1 MIVKKIEALSLFI
14 PLLSLG
20 YQSPVL
26 AELTVLVAA
35 ALAVWDAVTQPGAGE
50 GETHRAE
57 AGEGGGGGGV
67 VVSCREGAG
76 AAQAGSEQEAALRGE
91 QTAGVAPPPAV
102 GLVRAVPAVAATC
115 HVGTI

>member
-1 MIVKKIEALSLFI
+1 MKIDALSLFI

-20 YQSPVL
+20 YQSPVM

-57 AGEGGGGGGV
+57 AGEAGGGGGTAGGGGV
-67 VVSCREGAG
+67 VVVSCR
-76 AAQAGSEQEAALRGE
+76 
-91 QTAGVAPPPAV
+91 
-102 GLVRAVPAVAATC
+102 
-115 HVGTI
+115 